1 MRRRGPCPA
10 FSVLRGAAGE
20 VGAVGGGH
28 PAEVVQGS
36 ANDVSRASWAGPA
49 YTMNGSGGIVG
60 ATMAKA
66 VDAIR
71 GCTGTVDVTVLA
83 ASAASGSPAPECDVI
98 AGLPNVNSCTTYVL
112 TSAQDAS
119 GSQ

>member
-1 MRRRGPCPA
+1 MLVAGT
-10 FSVLRGAAGE
+10 VLGL
-20 VGAVGGGH
+20 
-28 PAEVVQGS
+28 PSTAEAKATRYRQGS